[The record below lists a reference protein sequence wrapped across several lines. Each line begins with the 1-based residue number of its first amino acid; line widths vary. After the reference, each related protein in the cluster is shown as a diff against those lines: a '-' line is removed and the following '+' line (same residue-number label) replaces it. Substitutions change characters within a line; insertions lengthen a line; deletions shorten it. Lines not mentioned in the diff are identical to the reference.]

1 MNWKAG
7 GLKNLQ
13 VLLDE
18 VDAIASENVQ
28 NAALEVQEML
38 RSNPPIGTP
47 IDTGWASSNWT
58 LSLDKP
64 AYDVVGSKE
73 AVQSE
78 AEGID
83 AALQFDIRQNTAI
96 YCTNNVPYIARL
108 NDGWSKQ
115 SPRGFV
121 DAVIDAI
128 QLKYGKVK

>member
-1 MNWKAG
+1 MKWKAG

-18 VDAIASENVQ
+18 VDAVASEKVV
-28 NAALEVQEML
+28 NAALEVHEML
-38 RSNPPIGTP
+38 RSNPPTGTP

-64 AYDVVGSKE
+64 VDTVVGTKF
-73 AVQSE
+73 AVTSE
-78 AEGID
+78 PLGIA

-121 DAVIDAI
+121 DAAIDAI